1 LRRSF
6 VFIFFALLLTPDYLP
21 AAGVKVQFDP
31 SRIEIGPFPTDYLTA
46 PATNTRTAR
55 RVRLPM
61 PPDCAAE
68 PNTCQERWLANDFD
82 GFALQARIRVR
93 FSGAVN
99 PATLA
104 DGVFLIAREK
114 AGPGERAVHKTGDVV
129 RLNQLSWDPATN
141 TAYGKPDS
149 AMDPQRRY
157 LIAVTD
163 AVKDEAGDP
172 VEADEAYTACTT
184 GGPDEYCRSLAEAV
198 KAPGESLKIA
208 AASLYTTMSATAWLE
223 KAREQLSGLPSA
235 PSFPAGARY
244 FRIGEAVAANWRQHT
259 RLAPNAFVDEPVP
272 LELLQGVAG
281 FGFGSYPSPVHLDRD
296 RTIHASA
303 SGEELPL
310 PALTENVHFQA
321 WLPLAPKPEKGFP
334 VVITGHGFAESSL
347 VAPFFLAS
355 AFAQQRLATIAIPAA
370 GHGFGPQSVLQVRD
384 RVRGFVDVP
393 VPGRGVDLN
402 GDGRFEAGEGCAAVA
417 SSPLGMRDCLR
428 QTAVD
433 VLQLVRV
440 IRNGLDID
448 GDGAPDFDP
457 DRIYFAGHGLGAL
470 YGVMVVAV
478 EPSITLAGFNSAGG
492 SGVDIARLSP
502 MGRPSIAQTLG
513 LRRPSLLNRG
523 RDFEDDIPL
532 RNQPVKTV
540 ASSGAGEIQNVLDMM
555 EWLQTEGDP
564 ASYAAHLKLAPLPG
578 STEKAVLWQFG
589 IGDRT
594 VANPA
599 QSALVRLADMKNT
612 LWVYRHDLARRVS
625 PRMDANPHGYLT
637 NQAFFVLPI
646 TNAVQSQM
654 AAFFGQG
661 PGVIQN
667 PNAGVSRLF
676 GVDLFELP
684 ATLPEELNFLDP

>member
-1 LRRSF
+1 LRRS
-6 VFIFFALLLTPDYLP
+6 IFFIYLALILTAGRSE

-61 PPDCAAE
+61 PPECAAE

-82 GFALQARIRVR
+82 GFALQARVRVR

-99 PATLA
+99 PATL
-104 DGVFLIAREK
+104 GEGIFLIAREK
-114 AGPGERAVHKTGDVV
+114 AGGGERTVHKTGDAV
-129 RLNQLSWDPATN
+129 RLNQLSWDPAAN
-141 TAYGKPDS
+141 TAYGRPDT

-157 LIAVTD
+157 LIVVTD
-163 AVKDEAGDP
+163 SVKDVAGDA
-172 VEADEAYTACTT
+172 VEADDGYTACITAE
-184 GGPDEYCRSLAEAV
+184 PDEYCKSLAEAV
-198 KAPGESLKIA
+198 KAAGETLKIA

-235 PSFPAGARY
+235 PAFPAGPRY

-259 RLAPNAFVDEPVP
+259 RLSPNAFVDEPLA
-272 LELLQGVAG
+272 LEGLQGVGG

-296 RTIHASA
+296 RTIPPSQT
-303 SGEELPL
+303 GEELPQ
-310 PALTENVHFQA
+310 PAATEHVHFQA
-321 WLPLAPKPEKGFP
+321 YLPLAQKPDNGYP
-334 VVITGHGFAESSL
+334 VVLTGHGFSEASL
-347 VAPFFLAS
+347 VTPFLLAS
-355 AFAQQRLATIAIPAA
+355 AFAQQRLATIAISAA

-384 RVRGFVDVP
+384 RVRGLVDVP
-393 VPGRGVDLN
+393 VPGRGVDVN
-402 GDGRFEAGEGCAAVA
+402 RDGRIEAGEGCAAVA

-457 DRIYFAGHGLGAL
+457 DRIYFAGHGLGAMF
-470 YGVMVVAV
+470 GVMVVAV
-478 EPSITLAGFNSAGG
+478 EPSITLASFNSAGG
-492 SGVDIARLSP
+492 SAVDVARLSP
-502 MGRPSIAQTLG
+502 QARPLAAQTLG

-523 RDFEDDIPL
+523 TDFEDDLPL
-532 RNQPVKTV
+532 RNQPVKTITTT
-540 ASSGAGEIQNVLDMM
+540 GAAEIQNAIEMM

-564 ASYAAHLKLAPLPG
+564 ASYAAHLKLAPLAG
-578 STEKAVLWQFG
+578 SNEKAVLWQFG
-589 IGDRT
+589 QGDRT

-599 QSALVRLADMKNT
+599 QSTLVRLADMRST
-612 LWVYRHDLARRVS
+612 LWIYRHDLARRVS

-637 NQAFFVLPI
+637 NQSFFVLSI

-654 AAFFGQG
+654 AAFFSQG

-667 PNAGVSRLF
+667 PNAGVARLF
-676 GVDLFELP
+676 GVDLFEQP
-684 ATLPEELNFLDP
+684 AALPEELNLLDP